1 MAKKK
6 TYIEKMQ
13 NKYGVTSSAFSA
25 SASGNS
31 QNEGSYIERMNNI
44 YGSADD
50 NRYHQSASMDLINKR
65 VNQRMEEE
73 RRKRAQENARIQNN
87 FAPKYPANSVAA
99 PLNNVNPFQRSI
111 DNGFL
116 PGTKSVSRKTSA
128 AAKIDR
134 NMDPIDNSN
143 ESYNDK
149 YAIISGSR
157 GSDRSSGLS
166 KAVDKLLYGTYK
178 EKPKSATP
186 RGDAVKKYA
195 NNTNWGKDVTVGP
208 VAGGMTGRKD
218 IYEYLNDKDA
228 DIYISKSFKQGNPI
242 SSNAYGFARNNGEG
256 DTASPGWVKQSDWY
270 KNFANAN
277 NAEALDTS
285 MEQIRAK
292 LPEFDISKGINLKPQ
307 TTDSD
312 KEVFRNMTEDEQKE
326 YSYIFGK
333 YGREKATAYLDTIK
347 NKVQYRKAAELYKNW
362 ENSDGNKGKYAK
374 ALGYAATSGID
385 AFVRGIGE
393 QAANAFTGSAD
404 LSAPAAS
411 EIAYQQMRGNYK
423 GLPGIGLDLTQNTAM
438 MAPTMIAGGVG
449 SVLTGGATAASEI
462 ASLATTI
469 APMTFGSAYEEAV
482 NTGADPEH
490 AQLYAALEA
499 LNEAGGEYLLGG
511 LENVAGGFTT
521 KWAQG
526 ALSKLGKNL
535 PKGTTAATAQALSHF
550 LSTPEGRYIFSM
562 GSEGFEEIVQGTVQ
576 NFLKNSMLG
585 QNETLNPF
593 TQDNLYSALIA
604 ALSAGTSNMV
614 PYLSARSYGQTVDIN
629 AQDLRDNAA
638 NVSTSL
644 TDYIGSDGNVD
655 REAYDDA
662 MAAREQMLQQADYL
676 DQGGRLTNTEKA
688 EAAAANGGRLG
699 IYNEI
704 GTESGLDNEQS
715 YIQMAKRI
723 ADADATSENEAVH
736 EASNK
741 AFDNAMELA
750 QKAKEKKE
758 VSNAEKGRAAVEAR
772 NIEKAAAIEKMG
784 REILEQA
791 KRAEKAEALEAR
803 YEANAGSF
811 KDYARENSAAL
822 YSDSSN
828 DHMVSAYDGKVGMER
843 YLSAYKQAYA
853 AGFNDIESTVLEH
866 LPSMTYLSNEQ
877 KLLAYK
883 DGMLD
888 ANKYKQRKIEYT
900 QGEAR
905 EGGLI
910 KGAELVGSNEQKFLG
925 WVGNKTGLKIEVVEG
940 MKGSAN
946 IDLDKGVMRLNPYAE
961 NFVSSV
967 SHELTHMI
975 KEFAPKEYD
984 KLQKLTV
991 EALMKSRNADYET
1004 LYKSY
1009 EDSYRSNVNPDYTVS
1024 DILEEITADGA
1035 TAYLNDAEFA
1045 ERVASADR
1053 SLAQKIAEF
1062 FKGIADTLKQLISEK
1077 GVRKVGRVMREN
1089 EAQYRMAANT
1099 WFDALDKAA
1108 GKYKEGYSTN
1118 TDSGAKFQIKEFE
1131 DGTKYVLVDTD
1142 QSQFDGLNGEKLR
1155 QKVQEVINNK
1165 FSGTILGYK
1174 SDEPI
1179 VETKRGAKEYAYSKK
1194 QEKYRDERIAKFR
1207 ASTELDKLLEVSKY
1221 IGSTTFDDVKD
1232 THPEALGG
1240 FDYYETIFTL
1250 DDKNFFTGTINV
1262 MKQKRVNTLY
1272 DVTKIKSIA
1281 QNGIRRT
1288 SYDARGRIS
1297 GDAFYRHNI
1306 SSTKENGNGI
1316 LKVDSAGNP
1325 LTNAQYKYFAN
1336 SKVVDTDG
1344 NLKIMYHQTANEFT
1358 VFDAKHAGAGRSDYE
1373 TPSGIFLKPNA
1384 NDIGVNGKKQMALYA
1399 NITNPLEFADRTA
1412 ASAYWSKHIDGYEER
1427 LKVLNSIDADYQQKY
1442 EAAEE
1447 ASDSKYS
1454 ETWNKRKKN
1463 EITEE
1468 EYNRIID
1475 EEERKVQKVLD
1486 EWHNATEK
1494 AAVELKDMINDYIS
1508 KSNYDGVHLIKDSG
1522 SFGRSVETWIALKPE
1537 QVKNT
1542 TNVKPTNDAD
1552 IRFQLNEPVEE
1563 TRDLIAVRNVD
1574 QSNLASMLELE
1585 GLPSPSIAVTKADIG
1600 HTQFGDVTFIFGKD
1614 TIDPQQDKRNQVW
1627 DADSW
1632 TPTFPTSLVERQI
1645 NTDKLHDINKKLYAY
1660 KRANSGNTFNDTR
1673 IDPDNFDDKLSRNN
1687 YDLLD
1692 IADNSYD
1699 LKLLY
1704 LDEKETPYKE
1714 FPSMVEEH
1722 PYTSVTS
1729 NENIIKLA
1737 DSLKDIATEYKNI
1750 KDSSVDSTA
1759 ERKEFIYKNYDAI
1772 NDIYKSVTG
1781 EYLAKTENAPNFR
1794 KISRTDLLLSG
1805 INRYLK
1811 GEKKSETVTDT
1822 TKAREDVDGL
1832 IDIDDYHNWVKKTFD
1847 GVLGEKGI
1855 RNDKDPFTASGNRRP
1870 WNQLHV
1876 PYTAEN
1882 IVKIL
1887 WKDKEQG
1894 VSGFGGSTA
1903 KTVRG
1908 ATARK
1913 FESINEMHERSG
1925 KLKNINYDEEQAL
1938 IKGADD
1944 KLTEIRDTVYKRNGV
1959 SLNSRS
1965 IESYSAFEG
1974 TYDDALINAA
1984 TKAKTAG
1991 AVKRYFAREDIEIT
2005 DGEAKELLDT
2015 FNELRNLPTDY
2026 FEAKP
2031 KRVVD
2036 WNEIKL
2042 AVVPDNIDS
2051 NLVDQLKDR
2060 GINRIEF
2067 YPAGDDAARLDAENK
2082 ATDLRFQLDIDDDP
2096 EWNYYT
2102 NMVRESSTELKS
2114 ATDTLGE
2121 LLSAIDYMP
2130 SDKAIERTAKRI
2142 KKYTATETS
2151 LEDIEKQLKTI
2162 FSYIS
2167 YNNKIDGAK
2176 ISDIAADYAGE
2187 LITNSNSTE
2196 VDPAAER
2203 EYARLK
2209 NILKSYTFYVPDNYV
2224 GEIETLGGLQ
2234 KLRREFFGTLNITR
2248 DKGISIDTMY
2258 QELSEL
2264 YPDLFNPDI
2273 DNPADQLDSIV
2284 DKLRATKPKPVVS
2297 YANEK
2302 DFDAFRYY
2310 AGQEIFKAYIA
2321 EGAAEAGRKYE
2332 YRKLQNEY
2340 NKKLKANEKSEKE
2353 MAVLQA
2359 KAAEMQ
2365 ARYLSEL
2372 EESRKKVTRQTMR
2385 ERVYEAR
2392 KSQKTRYWK
2401 NSILK
2406 DARDLSTWMLKPTDK
2421 NHVPEVLRQPLA
2433 NFLTQLDLTS
2443 RDVAADGEPTQ
2454 RSLYW
2459 MQLKDTWQRIAQNGG
2474 IAEGDGS
2481 TQYMVIDTD
2490 IINKMSELTDKI
2502 KGIKKLEELDYIDV
2516 LKLSDVM
2523 KAMKHSIENANKM
2536 ISLNRSV
2543 NDVAKGTLDHL
2554 KEIHTMQQHGG
2565 ILGIRD
2571 EVMSNSM
2578 LDADTRFHTF
2588 GEDAEDVYKA
2598 VRKGFNK
2605 KVKHTAEAAEWF
2617 ADIKK
2622 ELNLKDKDVN
2632 AWSNELHDFVTSDV
2646 RKIKIST
2653 AQIMNLYNLLMRTQ
2667 ARDHIIYG
2675 GITVTSTKANATK
2688 ADKLLHR
2695 INSSQNVHVTYQ
2707 DCMKLIGMLTP
2718 EQKLFAA
2725 KLQKTMSKMSDW
2737 GNETSMELMGYKKFN
2752 ERNYWPIKSSR
2763 DFITTSFDQAA
2774 AGGVVG
2780 VAVKNA
2786 GPTQST
2792 VKHANNP
2799 ILIGDVFDVWSE
2811 HVNFMANY
2819 NAFTIPLTDMIKWYN
2834 YVDNGNI
2841 LENEGAFY
2849 FKGSIKQEISRVFG
2863 KGADRYIMRF
2873 IEDING
2879 MSNTDTSPFK
2889 PLISAFKGSAVGAN
2903 LSVAIQQPAAF
2914 FRAMTEINPKY
2925 MIAGLKGT
2933 KTSWD
2938 TIKKYSAIAQWKDW
2952 GFFEIDTGK
2961 SMKQITTGMDTVL
2974 QSLNEKQM
2982 WLAGKGDE
2990 VTWKRLWASAEQQV
3004 KAKHPKLTFG
3014 SDEFYKATA
3023 EVFDNI
3029 IDKTQVVDS
3038 VFTKSDL
3045 MRSKSDLN
3053 NAMTSFFAEPTKSYN
3068 MLYRAWFDY
3077 RTAKNPDV
3085 RAKNGKKLATAII
3098 AFTLSNAA
3106 AAMAKSII
3114 SAMRDKGEDRDKEF
3128 WDRWWDHAIKE
3139 FGGNMNL
3146 AGYFPYIKDLYSVF
3160 QGYDVSRQD
3169 MQAAKDLYYTATRW
3183 YKYFKGESEYTL
3195 LNNIG
3200 YSTRF
3205 LSDVTGVAIYGAK
3218 RDINALIDTVIE
3230 FTGNDSLRYE
3240 KDRLFYQ
3247 KENASTV
3254 SYYLNMAMRAYKD
3267 GNTGLGDKIVQDMIK
3282 AGIPEDKIDEK
3293 KKEQLS
3299 EEEGMQTL
3307 IDAKT
3312 SGNEENTDEI
3322 RQQLLE
3328 RGYTDEMI
3336 DNKLSGAVTS
3346 YIKDNGMSYKDMT
3359 AILDNIT
3366 DYTASG
3372 YKEFNEV
3379 YSKWAE
3385 FEKDVNGWDDKK
3397 CRQQFRSS
3405 CTSYFK
3411 PLYKAGNAT
3420 ERSRI
3425 LNILS
3430 RVKASN
3436 GDKIYPKEQDIK
3448 EWAKE

>member
-6 TYIEKMQ
+6 TYTEKMQ
-13 NKYGVTSSAFSA
+13 NKYGVTSSSFSA

-31 QNEGSYIERMNNI
+31 RNEGSYIERMNNR

-73 RRKRAQENARIQNN
+73 RRKRAQENARLQNM
-87 FAPKYPANSVAA
+87 FAPKYSANSVAA
-99 PLNNVNPFQRSI
+99 PLNNVNPIQRSI

-116 PGTKSVSRKTSA
+116 PGTKSVNKKSSVP
-128 AAKIDR
+128 AKIDR

-157 GSDRSSGLS
+157 ESDRSSGLS
-166 KAVDKLLYGTYK
+166 KAIDKLLYGTYK

-195 NNTNWGKDVTVGP
+195 NNSNWGKDVTVGP

-228 DIYISKSFKQGNPI
+228 ESYISKSFKQGNPI

-256 DTASPGWVKQSDWY
+256 DTVSPGWVKQSDWY

-285 MEQIRAK
+285 MEQIRSK
-292 LPEFDISKGINLKPQ
+292 LPEFDISKGINLKPE

-362 ENSDGNKGKYAK
+362 ENSGGNKGKYAK

-604 ALSAGTSNMV
+604 ALSAGTSNML
-614 PYLSARSYGQTVDIN
+614 PYLSARSYGKTVDIN

-655 REAYDDA
+655 RAAYDDA

-791 KRAEKAEALEAR
+791 KRAEKAEALETSYA
-803 YEANAGSF
+803 ANAGSF

-822 YSDSSN
+822 YSESSN

-900 QGEAR
+900 QGGAR

-1118 TDSGAKFQIKEFE
+1118 TDSGAKFQIDPRFE
-1131 DGTKYVLVDTD
+1131 KKFDKWVNAGFNPRQIFHFGTTSKALQEIGVYPKNIYMHSSKMLKMLTEHAELDPSVLKQIPKILENPIIVMDSGTNPHALTMLGD
-1142 QSQFDGLNGEKLR
+1142 VTGINGENIMVALELSPVDKNTNKQGDFQIVLSAYER
-1155 QKVQEVINNK
+1155 NNLQSYINRRVIYYIEPNK
-1165 FSGTILGYK
+1165 NK
-1174 SDEPI
+1174 
-1179 VETKRGAKEYAYSKK
+1179 TKRWLSQNRLQLPLAITHFGLIHKIPQGIQNSK
-1194 QEKYRDERIAKFR
+1194 
-1207 ASTELDKLLEVSKY
+1207 
-1221 IGSTTFDDVKD
+1221 
-1232 THPEALGG
+1232 
-1240 FDYYETIFTL
+1240 
-1250 DDKNFFTGTINV
+1250 
-1262 MKQKRVNTLY
+1262 
-1272 DVTKIKSIA
+1272 
-1281 QNGIRRT
+1281 
-1288 SYDARGRIS
+1288 
-1297 GDAFYRHNI
+1297 
-1306 SSTKENGNGI
+1306 GI

-1427 LKVLNSIDADYQQKY
+1427 LKVLNSIDAEYQQKY

-1454 ETWNKRKKN
+1454 EAWHKRKKN

-1475 EEERKVQKVLD
+1475 EEERKAQKVLD

-1508 KSNYDGVHLIKDSG
+1508 KSNYDGVHLINDSG
-1522 SFGRSVETWIALKPE
+1522 SFGRSVETWIALKPD

-1542 TNVKPTNDAD
+1542 TNTKPTNDAD
-1552 IRFQLNEPVEE
+1552 IRFQLNESVEE
-1563 TRDLIAVRNVD
+1563 TRDL
-1574 QSNLASMLELE
+1574 
-1585 GLPSPSIAVTKADIG
+1585 PYSPADIENA
-1600 HTQFGDVTFIFGKD
+1600 K
-1614 TIDPQQDKRNQVW
+1614 
-1627 DADSW
+1627 
-1632 TPTFPTSLVERQI
+1632 
-1645 NTDKLHDINKKLYAY
+1645 
-1660 KRANSGNTFNDTR
+1660 
-1673 IDPDNFDDKLSRNN
+1673 
-1687 YDLLD
+1687 DLLD
-1692 IADNSYD
+1692 IADGLKKASPDEVRDAKSKLVLFSYD
-1699 LKLLY
+1699 KNAASVLGITDAEYNKKLMAWAAY
-1704 LDEKETPYKE
+1704 PETARRLSIE
-1714 FPSMVEEH
+1714 LNDGISAENRWSGIENSSLL
-1722 PYTSVTS
+1722 TATTAIS
-1729 NENIIKLA
+1729 NEELSKLVGDIKG
-1737 DSLKDIATEYKNI
+1737 
-1750 KDSSVDSTA
+1750 DSSVNDRNYITRVMLAVDTRISYKGLNFEFTDTPKPERSSVNGTFYPITNTIKVRHNSKHTVAHEMGHYIDALWAAELGGNKTPDGRMLSANDIDTVDIMIAHGRRGMAFAEDFADFIDSIQNVADKRGYRGSAPETFA
-1759 ERKEFIYKNYDAI
+1759 RFFEEFIKWTESKPWDMQYRPKDGYHDAFTEEQFKEF
-1772 NDIYKSVTG
+1772 VH
-1781 EYLAKTENAPNFR
+1781 
-1794 KISRTDLLLSG
+1794 LLQ
-1805 INRYLK
+1805 
-1811 GEKKSETVTDT
+1811 KKS
-1822 TKAREDVDGL
+1822 A
-1832 IDIDDYHNWVKKTFD
+1832 
-1847 GVLGEKGI
+1847 
-1855 RNDKDPFTASGNRRP
+1855 
-1870 WNQLHV
+1870 
-1876 PYTAEN
+1876 
-1882 IVKIL
+1882 
-1887 WKDKEQG
+1887 
-1894 VSGFGGSTA
+1894 
-1903 KTVRG
+1903 
-1908 ATARK
+1908 
-1913 FESINEMHERSG
+1913 
-1925 KLKNINYDEEQAL
+1925 
-1938 IKGADD
+1938 
-1944 KLTEIRDTVYKRNGV
+1944 
-1959 SLNSRS
+1959 
-1965 IESYSAFEG
+1965 
-1974 TYDDALINAA
+1974 
-1984 TKAKTAG
+1984 
-1991 AVKRYFAREDIEIT
+1991 
-2005 DGEAKELLDT
+2005 
-2015 FNELRNLPTDY
+2015 
-2026 FEAKP
+2026 
-2031 KRVVD
+2031 
-2036 WNEIKL
+2036 
-2042 AVVPDNIDS
+2042 
-2051 NLVDQLKDR
+2051 
-2060 GINRIEF
+2060 
-2067 YPAGDDAARLDAENK
+2067 LDAENK

-2187 LITNSNSTE
+2187 LITNSNSAE

-2209 NILKSYTFYVPDNYV
+2209 NILKSYTFHVPDNYV

-2234 KLRREFFGTLNITR
+2234 KLRREFFGTLNITK

-2321 EGAAEAGRKYE
+2321 EGAAEAAQKSE

-2433 NFLTQLDLTS
+2433 NFLSQLDLTS

-2554 KEIHTMQQHGG
+2554 KEIHTKQQHGG

-2571 EVMSNSM
+2571 EVMFNSM

-2617 ADIKK
+2617 AEIKK

-2632 AWSNELHDFVTSDV
+2632 AWSKELHDFVTSDV

-2695 INSSQNVHVTYQ
+2695 INSSQMFHVSYQ
-2707 DCMKLIGMLTP
+2707 DCMKLIEKLTP

-2799 ILIGDVFDVWSE
+2799 ILIGDVFDVWND

-2819 NAFTIPLTDMIKWYN
+2819 NAFSIPLTDMIKWYN
-2834 YVDNGNI
+2834 YVDNGNL
-2841 LENEGAFY
+2841 LENDGAYY

-2889 PLISAFKGSAVGAN
+2889 PIISAFKGSAVGAN
-2903 LSVAIQQPAAF
+2903 LSVAIQQPTAF
-2914 FRAMTEINPKY
+2914 FRAMTEIDPKY

-2990 VTWKRLWASAEQQV
+2990 ITWKRLWASAEQQV

-3014 SDEFYKATA
+3014 SDAFYKATA

-3053 NAMTSFFAEPTKSYN
+3053 KAMTSFFAEPTKSYN

-3077 RTAKNPDV
+3077 RTAKYQDV
-3085 RAKNGKKLATAII
+3085 RAKAGKKFATAII
-3098 AFTLSNAA
+3098 AFLLSNAA

-3128 WDRWWDHAIKE
+3128 WDRWWDHALKE
-3139 FGGNMNL
+3139 FGGNINPF
-3146 AGYFPYIKDLYSVF
+3146 GYVPYIKDIYSVL
-3160 QGYDVSRQD
+3160 QGYDATRQD
-3169 MQAAKDLYYTATRW
+3169 MQAAKDLYYTVTRW
-3183 YKYFKGESEYTL
+3183 QKYFSGDSQYTL

-3200 YSTRF
+3200 YSTRL

-3218 RDINALIDTVIE
+3218 RDINALIDTIIE

-3240 KDRLFYQ
+3240 KDRVFYQ
-3247 KENASTV
+3247 KENASTTK
-3254 SYYLNMAMRAYKD
+3254 YYLNMAMRAYKD

-3293 KKEQLS
+3293 KKEMLS
-3299 EEEGMQTL
+3299 TEEGMQTL

-3312 SGNEENTDEI
+3312 SGNEVNTDEI
-3322 RQQLLE
+3322 RQQLLD

-3336 DNKLSGAVTS
+3336 DGKLSGAVTS

-3359 AILDNIT
+3359 KILDNVT
-3366 DYTASG
+3366 DYTTSG

-3397 CRQQFRSS
+3397 CRQQFRSA
-3405 CTSYFK
+3405 CTTYFK
-3411 PLYKAGNAT
+3411 PLYKEGNST

-3448 EWAKE
+3448 DWAKE

>member
-6 TYIEKMQ
+6 TYTEKMQ
-13 NKYGVTSSAFSA
+13 NKYGVTSSSFSA

-31 QNEGSYIERMNNI
+31 RNDGSYIERMDSR

-73 RRKRAQENARIQNN
+73 RRKRAKENARLQNM
-87 FAPKYPANSVAA
+87 FAPKYSANSVAA

-116 PGTKSVSRKTSA
+116 PGTKSVSKKTSA
-128 AAKIDR
+128 ATKIDR

-195 NNTNWGKDVTVGP
+195 NNSNWGKDVTVGP

-218 IYEYLNDKDA
+218 IYEYFNDKDA
-228 DIYISKSFKQGNPI
+228 DSYISKSFKQGNPI

-256 DTASPGWVKQSDWY
+256 DTASPGWVKQSEWY

-285 MEQIRAK
+285 MEQIRSK
-292 LPEFDISKGINLKPQ
+292 LPEFDISKGIELKPE

-362 ENSDGNKGKYAK
+362 ENGGGKYAK
-374 ALGYAATSGID
+374 ALGYAATSGVD

-423 GLPGIGLDLTQNTAM
+423 GLPGVGLDLTQNTAM

-526 ALSKLGKNL
+526 ALSKLGNTL

-550 LSTPEGRYIFSM
+550 LSTPEGRYVFSM

-614 PYLSARSYGQTVDIN
+614 PYLSARSYGKTVDIN

-644 TDYIGSDGNVD
+644 TDYIDSDGNLD
-655 REAYDDA
+655 RAAYDDA

-750 QKAKEKKE
+750 QKAKDKKE

-791 KRAEKAEALEAR
+791 KRAEKAEALETR
-803 YEANAGSF
+803 YAANTGSF

-822 YSDSSN
+822 YSESSN

-843 YLSAYKQAYA
+843 YISAYKQAYA
-853 AGFNDIESTVLEH
+853 AGFNDIESAVLEH
-866 LPSMTYLSNEQ
+866 LPAMTYLSNEQ

-888 ANKYKQRKIEYT
+888 ANKYKQRKIEFR

-925 WVGNKTGLKIEVVEG
+925 WVGNKTGLRIEVVEG

-1108 GKYKEGYSTN
+1108 GKYKEGYTINSSVFNNLYSVKYQIDEN
-1118 TDSGAKFQIKEFE
+1118 TKEKEIVGFVSKILNGTEKNNSIVIINKLYGELANKISDKVGFDVSGYKMCFNKDEVVHSDKRHGARGKADHSMEDINDYKYLPYIDKVEADVELLKKLSKKYRNSDTTRAKQ
-1131 DGTKYVLVDTD
+1131 VLISV
-1142 QSQFDGLNGEKLR
+1142 SKGDGLYYVVEAVPDITKKEMYVVSVY
-1155 QKVQEVINNK
+1155 QTKKAVSQELNTN
-1165 FSGTILGYK
+1165 S
-1174 SDEPI
+1174 
-1179 VETKRGAKEYAYSKK
+1179 
-1194 QEKYRDERIAKFR
+1194 
-1207 ASTELDKLLEVSKY
+1207 
-1221 IGSTTFDDVKD
+1221 
-1232 THPEALGG
+1232 PEQ
-1240 FDYYETIFTL
+1240 
-1250 DDKNFFTGTINV
+1250 NV
-1262 MKQKRVNTLY
+1262 
-1272 DVTKIKSIA
+1272 
-1281 QNGIRRT
+1281 QNGAVPT
-1288 SYDARGRIS
+1288 
-1297 GDAFYRHNI
+1297 AFYKDNI
-1306 SSTKENGNGI
+1306 SSTEQNSNNPQDIKE
-1316 LKVDSAGNP
+1316 K
-1325 LTNAQYKYFAN
+1325 
-1336 SKVVDTDG
+1336 
-1344 NLKIMYHQTANEFT
+1344 
-1358 VFDAKHAGAGRSDYE
+1358 
-1373 TPSGIFLKPNA
+1373 
-1384 NDIGVNGKKQMALYA
+1384 
-1399 NITNPLEFADRTA
+1399 
-1412 ASAYWSKHIDGYEER
+1412 
-1427 LKVLNSIDADYQQKY
+1427 
-1442 EAAEE
+1442 
-1447 ASDSKYS
+1447 
-1454 ETWNKRKKN
+1454 
-1463 EITEE
+1463 
-1468 EYNRIID
+1468 
-1475 EEERKVQKVLD
+1475 
-1486 EWHNATEK
+1486 
-1494 AAVELKDMINDYIS
+1494 
-1508 KSNYDGVHLIKDSG
+1508 
-1522 SFGRSVETWIALKPE
+1522 
-1537 QVKNT
+1537 
-1542 TNVKPTNDAD
+1542 
-1552 IRFQLNEPVEE
+1552 FQLDEPVEE

-1585 GLPSPSIAVTKADIG
+1585 GLPSPSIAITKADIG

-1627 DADSW
+1627 DADAW
-1632 TPTFPTSLVERQI
+1632 TPLYPGIDYDYDRDTIQNAYSAIQSVSDSVPEEYIDKARAAI
-1645 NTDKLHDINKKLYAY
+1645 NHIEYGD
-1660 KRANSGNTFNDTR
+1660 G
-1673 IDPDNFDDKLSRNN
+1673 
-1687 YDLLD
+1687 
-1692 IADNSYD
+1692 
-1699 LKLLY
+1699 
-1704 LDEKETPYKE
+1704 
-1714 FPSMVEEH
+1714 
-1722 PYTSVTS
+1722 
-1729 NENIIKLA
+1729 
-1737 DSLKDIATEYKNI
+1737 SLKDIREKLYDDVNMKAVYLASKGEAVEMQTNTTEH
-1750 KDSSVDSTA
+1750 SMSEQEA
-1759 ERKEFIYKNYDAI
+1759 ERSEFIVDQLGEDEVIKGRFRYPNLM
-1772 NDIYKSVTG
+1772 NDVKEAYKSFMRERYGFTEQEIDNVISNTDAKKLHEIYVAAKSFAKNGREWTEVTADKEATDAAIEKATDQD
-1781 EYLAKTENAPNFR
+1781 EYRAWIDSLTENIIA
-1794 KISRTDLLLSG
+1794 D
-1805 INRYLK
+1805 
-1811 GEKKSETVTDT
+1811 
-1822 TKAREDVDGL
+1822 
-1832 IDIDDYHNWVKKTFD
+1832 
-1847 GVLGEKGI
+1847 KGI
-1855 RNDKDPFTASGNRRP
+1855 RNNKDIFTNSGERRSFK
-1870 WNQLHV
+1870 QLHEPV
-1876 PYTAEN
+1876 TAEN
-1882 IVKIL
+1882 IVKAM
-1887 WKDKEQG
+1887 WSGKEQG
-1894 VSGFGGSTA
+1894 AVFLSGHTA
-1903 KTVRG
+1903 RSIRG
-1908 ATARK
+1908 ASARK
-1913 FESINEMHERSG
+1913 YSSIDEMHRDSG
-1925 KLKNINYDEEQAL
+1925 RLKNISDGDEFSINQERLLENADSKLADLRSNIYDRNNIGL
-1938 IKGADD
+1938 SKGTDPDRLVA
-1944 KLTEIRDTVYKRNGV
+1944 
-1959 SLNSRS
+1959 
-1965 IESYSAFEG
+1965 
-1974 TYDDALINAA
+1974 YDNAYNEAVLNAA

-1991 AVKRYFAREDIEIT
+1991 AVKRYFAREDIKIT
-2005 DGEAKELLDT
+2005 DSEGKELLDT

-2051 NLVDQLKDR
+2051 ELVDQLKDR

-2067 YPAGDDAARLDAENK
+2067 YPAGDNAARLEAENK

-2102 NMVRESSTELKS
+2102 NMVRESSTELKG

-2187 LITNSNSTE
+2187 LITNSNSAE

-2209 NILKSYTFYVPDNYV
+2209 NILKSYTFYVPDTYA

-2264 YPDLFNPDI
+2264 YPDLFSPDI

-2284 DKLRATKPKPVVS
+2284 DRLRATKPKPVVS

-2321 EGAAEAGRKYE
+2321 EGAAEAGRKSE

-2401 NSILK
+2401 DSILK
-2406 DARDLSTWMLKPTDK
+2406 DAKDLSTWMLKPTDK
-2421 NHVPEVLRQPLA
+2421 KHVPEALRQPLA
-2433 NFLTQLDLTS
+2433 NFLSQLDLTS
-2443 RDVAADGEPTQ
+2443 RDLAADGEPTQ

-2474 IAEGDGS
+2474 IAEGEGS
-2481 TQYMVIDTD
+2481 TQYMVIDPD

-2523 KAMKHSIENANKM
+2523 KAMKHSIENANNM

-2543 NDVAKGTLDHL
+2543 DDVAKGTLDHL
-2554 KEIHTMQQHGG
+2554 ESLKAKQRHGG

-2571 EVMSNSM
+2571 EVMFNSM

-2588 GEDAEDVYKA
+2588 GKDAEAVYKA

-2622 ELNLKDKDVN
+2622 ELDIKDKDVN
-2632 AWSNELHDFVTSDV
+2632 AWSKELHDFVASDGS
-2646 RKIKIST
+2646 RIKIST

-2667 ARDHIIYG
+2667 ARDHILQG

-2688 ADKLLHR
+2688 VDKLLHR
-2695 INSSQNVHVTYQ
+2695 INASENVHVTNE
-2707 DCMKLIGMLTP
+2707 DCLALIGMLTP

-2725 KLQKTMSKMSDW
+2725 KLQKTMSKMADW

-2763 DFITTSFDQAA
+2763 DFITTSLDQAA

-2792 VKHANNP
+2792 IKHANNP
-2799 ILIGDVFDVWSE
+2799 ILIGDAFDVWSD

-2819 NAFTIPLTDMIKWYN
+2819 NAFSIPLTDMIKWYN
-2834 YVDNGNI
+2834 YVDYGNI
-2841 LENEGAFY
+2841 RENVDDFK

-2863 KGADRYIMRF
+2863 KGADGYIMRF

-2879 MSNTDTSPFK
+2879 MSNADTSPFK

-2903 LSVAIQQPAAF
+2903 LSVAIQQPTAF
-2914 FRAMTEINPKY
+2914 FRAMSEIDPKY

-2961 SMKQITTGMDTVL
+2961 SMKQITTGVDTVL

-3004 KAKHPKLTFG
+3004 KAEHPKLTFG
-3014 SDEFYKATA
+3014 SDAFYKATA
-3023 EVFDNI
+3023 KVFDNI

-3045 MRSKSDLN
+3045 MRSKSDLDR
-3053 NAMTSFFAEPTKSYN
+3053 AMTSFFAEPTKSYN
-3068 MLYRAWFDY
+3068 MLYRALFDF
-3077 RTAKNPDV
+3077 RTAKNPYM
-3085 RAKNGKKLATAII
+3085 RAKAGKKFATAII
-3098 AFTLSNAA
+3098 AFILSNAA

-3128 WDRWWDHAIKE
+3128 WDRWWDHAWEE
-3139 FGGNMNL
+3139 FWGNVNP
-3146 AGYFPYIKDLYSVF
+3146 AGYFPLIKDIYSVV
-3160 QGYDVSRQD
+3160 QGYDATRQD
-3169 MQAAKDLYYTATRW
+3169 MQAAKDLYYTVTRW
-3183 YKYFKGESEYTL
+3183 QKYFKGDSQYTL

-3200 YSTRF
+3200 YSTRL

-3254 SYYLNMAMRAYKD
+3254 GYYLNMAMRAYKD

-3293 KKEQLS
+3293 KKEHLA

-3312 SGNEENTDEI
+3312 SGNEVNTDEI

-3336 DNKLSGAVTS
+3336 DGKLSGAVTS
-3346 YIKDNGMSYKDMT
+3346 YIRNNGMSYKDMT
-3359 AILDNIT
+3359 GILDNVT

-3372 YKEFNEV
+3372 YKEFNEL

-3397 CRQQFRSS
+3397 CRQQFRTA
-3405 CTSYFK
+3405 CTNYFK
-3411 PLYKAGNAT
+3411 PLYKDGNAT

-3448 EWAKE
+3448 DWGKE

>member
-6 TYIEKMQ
+6 TYTEKMQ
-13 NKYGVTSSAFSA
+13 NKYGVTSSSFSA

-31 QNEGSYIERMNNI
+31 RNDGSYIERMNNI

-50 NRYHQSASMDLINKR
+50 NRYHQSASMELINKR

-73 RRKRAQENARIQNN
+73 RRKRAEEKARLQNT
-87 FAPKYPANSVAA
+87 FAPKYSANSVAA

-116 PGTKSVSRKTSA
+116 PGTKSVSKKTSA
-128 AAKIDR
+128 PAKVDR

-143 ESYNDK
+143 KSYNDK

-195 NNTNWGKDVTVGP
+195 NNSNWGKDVTVGP

-218 IYEYLNDKDA
+218 IYEYFNDKDA
-228 DIYISKSFKQGNPI
+228 DSYISKSFKQGNPI

-256 DTASPGWVKQSDWY
+256 DTASPGWVKQSEWY

-285 MEQIRAK
+285 MEQIRSK
-292 LPEFDISKGINLKPQ
+292 LPEFDISKGIELKPE

-347 NKVQYRKAAELYKNW
+347 NKVQYRKAAELYNNW
-362 ENSDGNKGKYAK
+362 ENSGGKYAK

-423 GLPGIGLDLTQNTAM
+423 GLPGVGLDLTQNTAM

-614 PYLSARSYGQTVDIN
+614 PYLSARSYGKTVDIN

-655 REAYDDA
+655 RAAYDDA

-750 QKAKEKKE
+750 QKAKDKKE

-791 KRAEKAEALEAR
+791 KRAEKAEALETR
-803 YEANAGSF
+803 YAANAGSF

-822 YSDSSN
+822 YSESSN

-843 YLSAYKQAYA
+843 YISAYKQAYA

-888 ANKYKQRKIEYT
+888 ANKYKQRKIEFR

-925 WVGNKTGLKIEVVEG
+925 WVGNKTGLRIEVVEG

-1045 ERVASADR
+1045 ERVANEDR

-1108 GKYKEGYSTN
+1108 GKYKEGYTINSPVFN
-1118 TDSGAKFQIKEFE
+1118 NLYSVKYQIDENIKEKEIVGFVSKILNGTEKNNSIVIINKLYGELANKISDKVGFDVSGYKMCFNKDEVVHSDKRHGARGKADHSME
-1131 DGTKYVLVDTD
+1131 DINDYKYLPYIDKVEADVELLRKLSKKYKNSDTTRAKQVLISV
-1142 QSQFDGLNGEKLR
+1142 SKGDGLYYVVEAVPDITKKEMYVVSVY
-1155 QKVQEVINNK
+1155 QTKKAVSQELNTN
-1165 FSGTILGYK
+1165 S
-1174 SDEPI
+1174 
-1179 VETKRGAKEYAYSKK
+1179 
-1194 QEKYRDERIAKFR
+1194 
-1207 ASTELDKLLEVSKY
+1207 
-1221 IGSTTFDDVKD
+1221 
-1232 THPEALGG
+1232 PEQ
-1240 FDYYETIFTL
+1240 
-1250 DDKNFFTGTINV
+1250 NV
-1262 MKQKRVNTLY
+1262 
-1272 DVTKIKSIA
+1272 
-1281 QNGIRRT
+1281 QNGSVPT
-1288 SYDARGRIS
+1288 
-1297 GDAFYRHNI
+1297 AFSKDNI
-1306 SSTKENGNGI
+1306 SSTKENGN
-1316 LKVDSAGNP
+1316 NP
-1325 LTNAQYKYFAN
+1325 Q
-1336 SKVVDTDG
+1336 
-1344 NLKIMYHQTANEFT
+1344 
-1358 VFDAKHAGAGRSDYE
+1358 
-1373 TPSGIFLKPNA
+1373 
-1384 NDIGVNGKKQMALYA
+1384 DIGTKSQF
-1399 NITNPLEFADRTA
+1399 P
-1412 ASAYWSKHIDGYEER
+1412 
-1427 LKVLNSIDADYQQKY
+1427 
-1442 EAAEE
+1442 
-1447 ASDSKYS
+1447 YS
-1454 ETWNKRKKN
+1454 
-1463 EITEE
+1463 
-1468 EYNRIID
+1468 
-1475 EEERKVQKVLD
+1475 
-1486 EWHNATEK
+1486 
-1494 AAVELKDMINDYIS
+1494 
-1508 KSNYDGVHLIKDSG
+1508 
-1522 SFGRSVETWIALKPE
+1522 P
-1537 QVKNT
+1537 
-1542 TNVKPTNDAD
+1542 AD
-1552 IRFQLNEPVEE
+1552 IENAKEKFQLDEPVEE
-1563 TRDLIAVRNVD
+1563 TRNLIAVRNVD

-1600 HTQFGDVTFIFGKD
+1600 HTTFGDVTFIFGKD
-1614 TIDPQQDKRNQVW
+1614 TIDPQYDSRNMVF
-1627 DADSW
+1627 DADAW
-1632 TPTFPTSLVERQI
+1632 TPTYDNVQVDTDIKE
-1645 NTDKLHDINKKLYAY
+1645 DKLYPMYRKLLNYRGKYGRDNMFNDIMLD
-1660 KRANSGNTFNDTR
+1660 RANFSDYFRKSSGD
-1673 IDPDNFDDKLSRNN
+1673 IVKL
-1687 YDLLD
+1687 
-1692 IADNSYD
+1692 ADGSYD

-1704 LDEKETPYKE
+1704 LDDIGETYGE
-1714 FPSMVEEH
+1714 FPTETKTK
-1722 PYTSVTS
+1722 PYIDGLSNDKVAELATKLDDIVRNSPPSPSVQRLKYVNANLSEIFKAYKDVTGKALYSENDLAVTKRNKASNVLFGIKQYNNGENTSET
-1729 NENIIKLA
+1729 IIDTEAAK
-1737 DSLKDIATEYKNI
+1737 KDI
-1750 KDSSVDSTA
+1750 
-1759 ERKEFIYKNYDAI
+1759 DAAI
-1772 NDIYKSVTG
+1772 D
-1781 EYLAKTENAPNFR
+1781 ENKYHKWIRDN
-1794 KISRTDLLLSG
+1794 LG
-1805 INRYLK
+1805 
-1811 GEKKSETVTDT
+1811 
-1822 TKAREDVDGL
+1822 KAIG
-1832 IDIDDYHNWVKKTFD
+1832 K
-1847 GVLGEKGI
+1847 KGI
-1855 RNDKDPFTASGNRRP
+1855 RNEKDAYTSNGDLRTFR
-1870 WNQLHV
+1870 QLHDS
-1876 PYTAEN
+1876 YTAEN
-1882 IVKIL
+1882 ML
-1887 WKDKEQG
+1887 RAMWRGKEQG
-1894 VSGFGGSTA
+1894 IAGNAAISTA
-1903 KTVRG
+1903 KNIRG
-1908 ATARK
+1908 ASARK
-1913 FESINEMHERSG
+1913 FNNISEMHAASDR
-1925 KLKNINYDEEQAL
+1925 LQN
-1938 IKGADD
+1938 
-1944 KLTEIRDTVYKRNGV
+1944 V
-1959 SLNSRS
+1959 S
-1965 IESYSAFEG
+1965 EG
-1974 TYDDALINAA
+1974 TLFGDKEKALLEDANNRLNAIYSDVARNNGAGMAADASKLLAFDTNYSEAIINAA
-1984 TKAKTAG
+1984 INAEDSNE
-1991 AVKRYFAREDIEIT
+1991 VKRSFKNEKLKISDS
-2005 DGEAKELLDT
+2005 EALKLINIFKELR
-2015 FNELRNLPTDY
+2015 ELPTDY

-2051 NLVDQLKDR
+2051 ELVDQLKDR

-2067 YPAGDDAARLDAENK
+2067 YPAGDNAARLEAENK

-2102 NMVRESSTELKS
+2102 NMVRESSTELKG

-2187 LITNSNSTE
+2187 LITNSNSAE

-2209 NILKSYTFYVPDNYV
+2209 NILKSYTFYVPDTYA

-2264 YPDLFNPDI
+2264 YPDLFSPDI

-2284 DKLRATKPKPVVS
+2284 DRLRATKPKPVVS

-2321 EGAAEAGRKYE
+2321 EGAAEAGRKSE

-2401 NSILK
+2401 DSILK
-2406 DARDLSTWMLKPTDK
+2406 DAKDLSTWMLKPTDK
-2421 NHVPEVLRQPLA
+2421 KHVPEALRQPLA
-2433 NFLTQLDLTS
+2433 NFLSQLDLTS
-2443 RDVAADGEPTQ
+2443 RDLAADGEPTQ

-2474 IAEGDGS
+2474 IAEGEGS
-2481 TQYMVIDTD
+2481 TQYMVIDPD

-2523 KAMKHSIENANKM
+2523 KAMKHSIENANNM

-2543 NDVAKGTLDHL
+2543 DDVAKGTLDHL
-2554 KEIHTMQQHGG
+2554 ESLKAKQRHGG

-2571 EVMSNSM
+2571 EVMFNSM

-2588 GEDAEDVYKA
+2588 GKDAEAVYKA

-2622 ELNLKDKDVN
+2622 ELDIKDKDVN
-2632 AWSNELHDFVTSDV
+2632 AWSKELHDFVASDGS
-2646 RKIKIST
+2646 RIKIST

-2667 ARDHIIYG
+2667 ARDHILQG

-2688 ADKLLHR
+2688 VDKLLHR
-2695 INSSQNVHVTYQ
+2695 INASENVHVTNE
-2707 DCMKLIGMLTP
+2707 DCLALIGMLTP

-2725 KLQKTMSKMSDW
+2725 KLQKTMSKMADW

-2763 DFITTSFDQAA
+2763 DFITTSLDQAA

-2792 VKHANNP
+2792 IKHANNP
-2799 ILIGDVFDVWSE
+2799 ILIGDAFDVWSD

-2819 NAFTIPLTDMIKWYN
+2819 NAFSIPLTDMIKWYN
-2834 YVDNGNI
+2834 YVDYGNI
-2841 LENEGAFY
+2841 RENVDDFK

-2863 KGADRYIMRF
+2863 KGADGYIMRF

-2879 MSNTDTSPFK
+2879 MSNADTSPFK

-2903 LSVAIQQPAAF
+2903 LSVAIQQPTAF
-2914 FRAMTEINPKY
+2914 FRAMSEIDPKY

-2961 SMKQITTGMDTVL
+2961 SMKQITTGVDTVL

-3004 KAKHPKLTFG
+3004 KAEHPKLTFG
-3014 SDEFYKATA
+3014 SDAFYKATA
-3023 EVFDNI
+3023 KVFDNI

-3045 MRSKSDLN
+3045 MRSKSDLDR
-3053 NAMTSFFAEPTKSYN
+3053 AMTSFFAEPTKSYN
-3068 MLYRAWFDY
+3068 MLYRALFDF
-3077 RTAKNPDV
+3077 RTAKNPYM
-3085 RAKNGKKLATAII
+3085 RAKAGKKFATAII
-3098 AFTLSNAA
+3098 AFILSNAA

-3128 WDRWWDHAIKE
+3128 WDRWWDHAWEE
-3139 FGGNMNL
+3139 FWGNVNP
-3146 AGYFPYIKDLYSVF
+3146 AGYFPLIKDIYSVV
-3160 QGYDVSRQD
+3160 QGYDATRQD
-3169 MQAAKDLYYTATRW
+3169 MQAAKDLYYTVTRW
-3183 YKYFKGESEYTL
+3183 QKYFKGDSQYTL

-3200 YSTRF
+3200 YSTRL

-3254 SYYLNMAMRAYKD
+3254 GYYLNMAMRAYKD

-3293 KKEQLS
+3293 KKEHLA

-3312 SGNEENTDEI
+3312 SGNEVNTDEI

-3336 DNKLSGAVTS
+3336 DGKLSGAVTS
-3346 YIKDNGMSYKDMT
+3346 YIRNNGMSYKDMT
-3359 AILDNIT
+3359 GILDNVT

-3372 YKEFNEV
+3372 YKEFNEL

-3397 CRQQFRSS
+3397 CRQQFRTA
-3405 CTSYFK
+3405 CTNYFK
-3411 PLYKAGNAT
+3411 PLYKDGNAT

-3448 EWAKE
+3448 DWGKE

>member
-6 TYIEKMQ
+6 SYTEKMQ
-13 NKYGVTSSAFSA
+13 NKYGVTSSSFSA

-31 QNEGSYIERMNNI
+31 RNEGSYIERMNNI

-50 NRYHQSASMDLINKR
+50 NRYYQSASMDLINKR
-65 VNQRMEEE
+65 VNQKMEEE
-73 RRKRAQENARIQNN
+73 RRKRVKEKARIQNN
-87 FAPKYPANSVAA
+87 FAPKYSANSVAA
-99 PLNNVNPFQRSI
+99 PLNNVNPIQRSI

-116 PGTKSVSRKTSA
+116 PGTKSVSKKSSVP
-128 AAKIDR
+128 AKIDR
-134 NMDPIDNSN
+134 NMDPTDNSN

-157 GSDRSSGLS
+157 GSDRSSGLN

-195 NNTNWGKDVTVGP
+195 NNSNWGKDVTVGP

-228 DIYISKSFKQGNPI
+228 DSYISKSFKQGNPI
-242 SSNAYGFARNNGEG
+242 SSNAYGFARNNGED
-256 DTASPGWVKQSDWY
+256 DTVSPGWVKQSDWY

-277 NAEALDTS
+277 NAEAMDTS
-285 MEQIRAK
+285 MEQIRSK
-292 LPEFDISKGINLKPQ
+292 LPEFDISKGIDLKPE

-362 ENSDGNKGKYAK
+362 ENSGGNKGKYAE

-393 QAANAFTGSAD
+393 QAANAFTGSGD

-576 NFLKNSMLG
+576 NFLKNSTLG
-585 QNETLNPF
+585 MNETLNPF

-604 ALSAGTSNMV
+604 ALSAGTSNMI

-638 NVSTSL
+638 NVSTNL

-655 REAYDDA
+655 RAAYDDA

-750 QKAKEKKE
+750 QKAKDKKE

-803 YEANAGSF
+803 YETNTGSF

-822 YSDSSN
+822 YSESSN

-843 YLSAYKQAYA
+843 YISAYKQAYA

-866 LPSMTYLSNEQ
+866 LPAMTYLSNEQ

-888 ANKYKQRKIEYT
+888 ANKYKQRNIEYR

-940 MKGSAN
+940 MKGSAS

-1045 ERVASADR
+1045 ERVANEDR
-1053 SLAQKIAEF
+1053 NLAQKIAEF

-1089 EAQYRMAANT
+1089 EAQYRMAADT

-1142 QSQFDGLNGEKLR
+1142 QSQFDGLAGDELR
-1155 QKVQEVINNK
+1155 HKVREILNAK
-1165 FSGTILGYK
+1165 FAGKIIGYK
-1174 SDEPI
+1174 ENTPI
-1179 VETKRGAKEYAYSKK
+1179 VETKRGAKEYAFSQKRS
-1194 QEKYRDERIAKFR
+1194 QSEEEKNAKLR
-1207 ASTELDKLLEVSKY
+1207 ASTELDNLLSISKY
-1221 IGSTTFDDVKD
+1221 IGSSTFTDVKD
-1232 THPEALGG
+1232 EHPEALGG
-1240 FDYYETIFTL
+1240 FDYYETLFSL
-1250 DDKNFFTGTINV
+1250 NEKEFFKGTINIIN
-1262 MKQKRVNTLY
+1262 QKRVRTLY
-1272 DVTKIKSIA
+1272 DVTKIKSISRSD
-1281 QNGIRRT
+1281 IHRS
-1288 SYDARGRIS
+1288 SYENRGHI
-1297 GDAFYRHNI
+1297 GDAIKNI
-1306 SSTKENGNGI
+1306 ASTGQNGNGI

-1358 VFDAKHAGAGRSDYE
+1358 VFDTKHAGAGRSDYE
-1373 TPSGIFLKPNA
+1373 TPNGVFLKPNA

-1399 NITNPLEFADRTA
+1399 NITNPLEFADRAA

-1427 LKVLNSIDADYQQKY
+1427 LKVLNSIDAEYQQKY

-1454 ETWNKRKKN
+1454 EAWHKRKKN

-1475 EEERKVQKVLD
+1475 EEERKAQKVLD

-1508 KSNYDGVHLIKDSG
+1508 KSNYDGVHLINDSG
-1522 SFGRSVETWIALKPE
+1522 SFGRSVETWIALKPD

-1542 TNVKPTNDAD
+1542 TNIKPTNDAD
-1552 IRFQLNEPVEE
+1552 IRFQLNESVEE
-1563 TRDLIAVRNVD
+1563 TRDL
-1574 QSNLASMLELE
+1574 
-1585 GLPSPSIAVTKADIG
+1585 PYSPADIENA
-1600 HTQFGDVTFIFGKD
+1600 K
-1614 TIDPQQDKRNQVW
+1614 
-1627 DADSW
+1627 
-1632 TPTFPTSLVERQI
+1632 
-1645 NTDKLHDINKKLYAY
+1645 
-1660 KRANSGNTFNDTR
+1660 
-1673 IDPDNFDDKLSRNN
+1673 
-1687 YDLLD
+1687 DLLD
-1692 IADNSYD
+1692 IADGLKKASPDEVRDAKSKLVLFSYD
-1699 LKLLY
+1699 KNAASVLGITDAEYNKKLMAWAAYPENARRLSIELNDGISAENRWSGIENSSLLTATTAISNEELSKLVGDISGDSSLNERNY
-1704 LDEKETPYKE
+1704 ITRVMLAVDTRISYKGLNFEFTDTPKSKARLVNGIFNPRTNTIKVRHNDKHTVAHEMGHYIDALWAAELVGNKTPDGRLLSANDIDTVDIIAAHGQKGMAFAEDFADFIDSIQNVADKRGYRGSAPETFARFFEEFVKWTESKPWDMQYRPKDGYHDAFTEEQFKE
-1714 FPSMVEEH
+1714 FVH
-1722 PYTSVTS
+1722 
-1729 NENIIKLA
+1729 
-1737 DSLKDIATEYKNI
+1737 
-1750 KDSSVDSTA
+1750 
-1759 ERKEFIYKNYDAI
+1759 
-1772 NDIYKSVTG
+1772 
-1781 EYLAKTENAPNFR
+1781 
-1794 KISRTDLLLSG
+1794 LLQ
-1805 INRYLK
+1805 
-1811 GEKKSETVTDT
+1811 KKS
-1822 TKAREDVDGL
+1822 A
-1832 IDIDDYHNWVKKTFD
+1832 
-1847 GVLGEKGI
+1847 
-1855 RNDKDPFTASGNRRP
+1855 
-1870 WNQLHV
+1870 
-1876 PYTAEN
+1876 
-1882 IVKIL
+1882 
-1887 WKDKEQG
+1887 
-1894 VSGFGGSTA
+1894 
-1903 KTVRG
+1903 
-1908 ATARK
+1908 
-1913 FESINEMHERSG
+1913 
-1925 KLKNINYDEEQAL
+1925 
-1938 IKGADD
+1938 
-1944 KLTEIRDTVYKRNGV
+1944 
-1959 SLNSRS
+1959 
-1965 IESYSAFEG
+1965 
-1974 TYDDALINAA
+1974 
-1984 TKAKTAG
+1984 
-1991 AVKRYFAREDIEIT
+1991 
-2005 DGEAKELLDT
+2005 
-2015 FNELRNLPTDY
+2015 
-2026 FEAKP
+2026 
-2031 KRVVD
+2031 
-2036 WNEIKL
+2036 
-2042 AVVPDNIDS
+2042 
-2051 NLVDQLKDR
+2051 
-2060 GINRIEF
+2060 
-2067 YPAGDDAARLDAENK
+2067 LDAENK

-2102 NMVRESSTELKS
+2102 NMVRESSTELKG

-2187 LITNSNSTE
+2187 LITNSNSAE

-2264 YPDLFNPDI
+2264 YPDLFSPDI

-2340 NKKLKANEKSEKE
+2340 NKKLKANEKTEKE

-2490 IINKMSELTDKI
+2490 VINKMSELTDKI

-2554 KEIHTMQQHGG
+2554 KELYTKQQHGG
-2565 ILGIRD
+2565 IPGILD
-2571 EVMSNSM
+2571 EVIFNSM

-2588 GEDAEDVYKA
+2588 GEDAEAVYKA

-2632 AWSNELHDFVTSDV
+2632 AWSKELHDFVTSDV

-2695 INSSQNVHVTYQ
+2695 INSSQNFHVSYQ
-2707 DCMKLIGMLTP
+2707 DCMKLIEKLTP

-2799 ILIGDVFDVWSE
+2799 ILIGDVFDVWSD

-2841 LENEGAFY
+2841 LEIEGAYY

-2903 LSVAIQQPAAF
+2903 LSVAIQQPTAF

-3053 NAMTSFFAEPTKSYN
+3053 QAMTSFFAEPTKSYN
-3068 MLYRAWFDY
+3068 MLYRALFDF

-3098 AFTLSNAA
+3098 AFTLSNTA

-3128 WDRWWDHAIKE
+3128 WDRWWDHAIEE
-3139 FGGNMNL
+3139 FWGNMNP

-3160 QGYDVSRQD
+3160 QGYDVTRQD
-3169 MQAAKDLYYTATRW
+3169 MQMAKDLYYTVTRW
-3183 YKYFKGESEYTL
+3183 QKYFKGDSQYTL

-3200 YSTRF
+3200 YSTRL
-3205 LSDVTGVAIYGAK
+3205 LSDATGVAIYGAK

-3230 FTGNDSLRYE
+3230 FTGNDRLRYE

-3254 SYYLNMAMRAYKD
+3254 GYYLNMAMRAYKD

-3282 AGIPEDKIDEK
+3282 AGIPEDKINEK

-3397 CRQQFRSS
+3397 CRQQFRSA
-3405 CTSYFK
+3405 CTTYFK
-3411 PLYKAGNAT
+3411 PLYKDGNAT

-3448 EWAKE
+3448 DWAKE